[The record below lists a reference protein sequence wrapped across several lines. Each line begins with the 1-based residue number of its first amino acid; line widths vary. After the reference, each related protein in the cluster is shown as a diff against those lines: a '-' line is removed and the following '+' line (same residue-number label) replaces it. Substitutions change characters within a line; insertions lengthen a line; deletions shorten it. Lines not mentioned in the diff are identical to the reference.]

1 MRKRSLRVVLPAAL
15 AIAAIAGCGGTPG
28 EDKPNEQTEGTPAE
42 QVKTEGFE
50 DLGPVTLTVI
60 SAEGSGGPQDAL
72 RRLSRSFEEKYPN
85 VTVKI
90 SFRDFAGWTK
100 QAKLVA
106 SSDSPPDVFAGNQG
120 YQLDGELV
128 KAGLIVAL
136 DEYAKAYGWDESYTP
151 ETLQQFEWTDDG
163 KTFGEGTLWA
173 VAQTG
178 QSVGVFANRK
188 KLDAAGI
195 DPASL
200 ETFDDFEG
208 ALAKLRESLPADDP
222 VIMLGNLDQFHALH
236 LWGGIQGAYVPAQDV
251 RDWIFQRDGATFDT
265 EGNLTA
271 LEKLKEWAD
280 KGYLGKAD
288 AYNSRTETN
297 AGVAFGKGQ
306 GALLIGGNWH
316 AATAREGL
324 GDDAIFFN
332 MPPGEGGDMVNIGS
346 TSFPMHISAKTENP
360 DLAAAYLDHITG
372 PDAGPVLVDTQQVPA
387 AIDSTAEPGDPLG
400 QGVKQAWDELVES
413 GGLTLYPD
421 WSSPTMLQT
430 MGQTFQ
436 EMLAGRISP
445 EEVAQRVQEDWDK
458 YHEQLAEG

>member
-1 MRKRSLRVVLPAAL
+1 MRTRALLAAL

-28 EDKPNEQTEGTPAE
+28 EESPNDQAEGTPAAE
-42 QVKTEGFE
+42 VKTEGFE
-50 DLGPVTLTVI
+50 DLGDVTLTVI

-72 RRLSRSFEEKYPN
+72 KELSRSFEQKYPN

-106 SSDSPPDVFAGNQG
+106 SSDDPPDVFAGNQG
-120 YQLDGELV
+120 YQIDGELV
-128 KAGLIVAL
+128 KAGLILPL
-136 DEYAKAYGWDESYTP
+136 DEYAEAYGWDESYTP
-151 ETLQQFEWTDDG
+151 ETLQQFQWTDDG
-163 KTFGEGTLWA
+163 QTFGEGTLWA

-178 QSVGVFANRK
+178 QSVGVFANKR
-188 KLDAAGI
+188 KLDAAGV

-200 ETFDDFEG
+200 DTFADFED
-208 ALAKLRESLPADDP
+208 ALAKLRETLPADEP
-222 VIMLGNLDQFHALH
+222 VIVLGNQDQFHALH

-271 LEKLKEWAD
+271 LKKLKEWAD
-280 KGYLGKAD
+280 KGYLGTAD

-297 AGVAFGKGQ
+297 SGVVFSKGQ
-306 GALLIGGNWH
+306 GALLIAGNWQ

-332 MPPGEGGDMVNIGS
+332 VPPGESGDMVNIGS

-372 PDAGPVLVDTQQVPA
+372 PDAAQVLVDTQQVPA
-387 AIDSTAEPGDPLG
+387 AIDATAEPGDSLG
-400 QGVKQAWDELVES
+400 KGVKEGWDQLVES

-436 EMLAGRISP
+436 EMLAGRLSP
-445 EEVAQRVQEDWDK
+445 EEVAQRVQEDWEK